1 MRARSAV
8 SGRAS
13 RSSTPRVTLRA
24 SFAAFSS
31 AGLSSPTCAARSC
44 QNLRQLARQ
53 MSARRLMLRACAA
66 DIGTRSAIGLSHLG
80 LLALQNMCYGLVSVL
95 DGMVGKY

>member
-1 MRARSAV
+1 MLVMPIYSVSSAPMRAHLLGGSCSTAAMRARSPV

-31 AGLSSPTCAARSC
+31 AGLSSPTCWEVNSPHG
-44 QNLRQLARQ
+44 QG
-53 MSARRLMLRACAA
+53 
-66 DIGTRSAIGLSHLG
+66 GTWHAVRCTLWPIS
-80 LLALQNMCYGLVSVL
+80 
-95 DGMVGKY
+95 